1 MIIWRA
7 GPPEYFQSFLEYCYK
22 SLDVWGVEYC
32 IILHENSALKDEG
45 DGIFYSYCVFE
56 NFTWWS
62 GFDDAQIENLVRPQ
76 MHLTLKHIIKLY
88 TFLDVGEKKKHGSSE
103 HYLFSVALG
112 FVWCSCSNLSIIC
125 CHFAIT
131 KWQPNCMFQLSWP
144 VHVQRVSEYFYYLL
158 FFVAWFVIIL
168 FV

>member
-1 MIIWRA
+1 MCEEWNIASFSMRTVPWRMKEMEFSIPTVCLRTSHD
-7 GPPEYFQSFLEYCYK
+7 GPGLMM
-22 SLDVWGVEYC
+22 LR
-32 IILHENSALKDEG
+32 LR
-45 DGIFYSYCVFE
+45 
-56 NFTWWS
+56 TWWDHKCIWPYL
-62 GFDDAQIENLVRPQ
+62 G
-76 MHLTLKHIIKLY
+76 LKYNIKLY